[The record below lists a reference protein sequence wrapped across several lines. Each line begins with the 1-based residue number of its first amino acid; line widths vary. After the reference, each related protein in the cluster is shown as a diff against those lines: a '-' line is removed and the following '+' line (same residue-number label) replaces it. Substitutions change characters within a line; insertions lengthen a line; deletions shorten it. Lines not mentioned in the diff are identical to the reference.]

1 MNGKLKKYFEGA
13 GLHING
19 NYAYGMLNNYEINVQ
34 VRVLDT
40 VAPVLIHVSCFTT
53 QVQKM
58 QIDAELRAEKI
69 KQLNYQFT
77 PYGITLGLNDFTV
90 GALVKRLDRDLGRI
104 FAIIS
109 QNGALGAGYCPV
121 CGNPLDFA
129 DSKKANV
136 EGFTISIDN
145 TCVQEINAVIAE
157 DEQEFQSAPNNY
169 PKGLVGAL
177 IGGLAGAAVA
187 FVLYIAGF
195 ISALSAFVSFFVGA
209 LLYQKFGG
217 KKNGVMI
224 GIVTAVTLVAMV
236 LSVYG
241 VYLVECAAAAEE
253 YGLQITAKEAFDL
266 CWEDAE
272 FRGAFW
278 GDMAMTLF
286 FTVIAAVYEI
296 IRLSKQIKRRSQ
308 I

>member
-69 KQLNYQFT
+69 KQLNHQFT

-90 GALVKRLDRDLGRI
+90 GALVKRLDRDLGKI

-157 DEQEFQSAPNNY
+157 DEQEFQFCSQQ
-169 PKGLVGAL
+169 
-177 IGGLAGAAVA
+177 
-187 FVLYIAGF
+187 
-195 ISALSAFVSFFVGA
+195 LSQGTCWCIDWWPSWCS
-209 LLYQKFGG
+209 
-217 KKNGVMI
+217 I
-224 GIVTAVTLVAMV
+224 GICVVHCR
-236 LSVYG
+236 VYIRI
-241 VYLVECAAAAEE
+241 VRLCI
-253 YGLQITAKEAFDL
+253 LL
-266 CWEDAE
+266 CWCVVVPKVWRQEKWCYDRYCNRSNTCCNG
-272 FRGAFW
+272 FVRLRCVLGR
-278 GDMAMTLF
+278 
-286 FTVIAAVYEI
+286 VRRCSRR
-296 IRLSKQIKRRSQ
+296 IRLANNRQGSI
-308 I
+308 